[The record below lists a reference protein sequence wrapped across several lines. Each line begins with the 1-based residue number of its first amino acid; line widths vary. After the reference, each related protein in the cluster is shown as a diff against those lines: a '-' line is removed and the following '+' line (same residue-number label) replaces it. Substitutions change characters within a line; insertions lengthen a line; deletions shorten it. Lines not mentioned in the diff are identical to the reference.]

1 MESIGEKL
9 RGAREEK
16 GYSIDQ
22 VARDTNIARRFIEA
36 LEHEEFSVFP
46 GDTYVLGFLRNYS
59 DYLGLDPDRVIT
71 LYKNLKIQEQ
81 PVPVEDL
88 IKRKRKMPVGLIAV
102 ILLAVVVLAGGGYGI
117 YYFLQQR
124 ALGPKE
130 ETVEEKE
137 AEREPDYVLQ
147 EEIVERRFEEG
158 QLIRLRLGETTADLS
173 IAAVEE
179 TVRIEYGEESEEFL
193 LGRERVLDLDGD
205 GNDDI
210 KLSVRDIDASAA
222 AAVLRF
228 DRSLYE
234 AGGSGVDRQ
243 ERELEGDAPAV
254 GSTSLD
260 ARREK
265 ARTIIIED
273 SLEPFRVSIDFRGY
287 CLIRYEKDGSVREE
301 RYFRKGETFRLN
313 VNTELMIWVSNAG
326 AFTARIAGEEVNLGG
341 PGEVSVKLFRWEEDE
356 ESGRNRL
363 IMLPVY

>member
-59 DYLGLDPDRVIT
+59 DYLGLDPDRVII

-88 IKRKRKMPVGLIAV
+88 IKRKRKVPFGLIAV
-102 ILLAVVVLAGGGYGI
+102 VLLAAAVLAGGGYGI

-124 ALGPKE
+124 TLSPKE
-130 ETVEEKE
+130 ETVEKSE

-158 QLIRLRLGETTADLS
+158 QLIRIRLGETAADLS
-173 IAAVEE
+173 IAAVKE
-179 TVRIEYGEESEEFL
+179 TVRIAYGQESEELL

-234 AGGSGVDRQ
+234 AGGASAEQQDG
-243 ERELEGDAPAV
+243 ELDGETPSV
-254 GSTSLD
+254 GSTNLE

-273 SLEPFRVSIDFRGY
+273 SPEPFRVSIDFRGY
-287 CLIRYEKDGSVREE
+287 CLIRYEKDGSIREE
-301 RYFRKGETFRLN
+301 RYFRKGETFRLDVN
-313 VNTELMIWVSNAG
+313 VKLMIWVSNAG
-326 AFTARIAGEEVNLGG
+326 AFTARIAGEEVSLGG
-341 PGEVSVKLFRWEEDE
+341 PGEVSVKLIRWEKEE